1 MAARKLTDTEK
12 RLKRYMTKLGV
23 WKPEDLVTVE
33 ICAGLMDQ
41 YDIILKAWISIGMN
55 PVEVTDGGG
64 TKKSGIVTTLETL
77 RKDIL
82 AYQRELGLTP
92 LSMKRLDS
100 QEQMPESSVLS
111 SALRKLGA

>member
-23 WKPEDLVTVE
+23 WKPEYLVTVE

-64 TKKSGIVTTLETL
+64 TKKSGTVATLENL

-82 AYQRELGLTP
+82 AYQKELGLTP
-92 LSMKRLDS
+92 MAIKRLNA
-100 QEQMPESSVLS
+100 QENLPQSSVLS
-111 SALRKLGA
+111 DALRKLA